1 MNKFNE
7 IFQNGNKMEIG
18 EELNL
23 ILSEQSSMSR
33 TGDGLNKF
41 LCKQARFFFFSTAEI
56 ANVFFI

>member
-7 IFQNGNKMEIG
+7 ICQNGNKMEIG

-33 TGDGLNKF
+33 TGDGLSKF
-41 LCKQARFFFFSTAEI
+41 LCKQARFFYRLQRLLMYSLFK
-56 ANVFFI
+56 